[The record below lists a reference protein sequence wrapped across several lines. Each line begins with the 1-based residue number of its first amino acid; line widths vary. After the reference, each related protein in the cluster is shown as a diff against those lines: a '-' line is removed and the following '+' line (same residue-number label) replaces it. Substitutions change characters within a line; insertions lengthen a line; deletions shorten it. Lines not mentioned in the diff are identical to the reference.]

1 MKKVIFKIWNGVFYS
16 EHSMKESTYLEI
28 LAEFGTVEN
37 YLKTMLYGFFTVE
50 VIR

>member
-1 MKKVIFKIWNGVFYS
+1 MRQVIIKIWNGVFYS

-28 LAEFGTVEN
+28 LTEFGTVEN
-37 YLKTMLYGFFTVE
+37 WLKTMLSGFFTVE